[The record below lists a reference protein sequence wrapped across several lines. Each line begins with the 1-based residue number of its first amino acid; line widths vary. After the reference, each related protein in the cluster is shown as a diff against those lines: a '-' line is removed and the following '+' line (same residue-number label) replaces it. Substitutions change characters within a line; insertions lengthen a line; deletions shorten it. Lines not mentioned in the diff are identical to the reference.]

1 MTIQVTHTV
10 TQSPTSS
17 TYIGMDVSKLDN
29 IPWGYVDLE
38 GIIGECSLN
47 DERSKARR
55 DSRRRSRPT
64 RKLLE
69 ERGGSAGG
77 SSGAL
82 TASTSTMEDLSS
94 HSPGG
99 HNDETP
105 NYTTSGTPHGRRIVL
120 EASRECSPG
129 AFALLRRNLGSN
141 DISEPMNKIESSSP
155 RRGGKIP
162 QTCRGSGPMVIQASP
177 RSAKSPRRSRSPKK
191 PRFQPL
197 FMQKGA
203 KKGAITENAEC
214 NNNRKGSAEISCDKS
229 DGRFRAR
236 SPGICRP
243 KMAKSS
249 SERSLG
255 RRPTRSR
262 SPGIFRRRNN
272 EAVEEDTAYDS
283 KTEIGSPSAT
293 TFKKPSSLHN
303 LRTKMAKSS
312 SERNLGRRPTRSRSP
327 GIFRCRNNEAVE
339 EDTVYDS
346 KTEIGS
352 PSATTPKKPSS
363 LHNLRSPG
371 RFLRALSNRRLQCF
385 EQAH

>member
-1 MTIQVTHTV
+1 MKMQVTHTV

-17 TYIGMDVSKLDN
+17 TYVGMDASKLDN
-29 IPWGYVDLE
+29 TPWGYVDLE

-55 DSRRRSRPT
+55 NSRRRSRPT

-69 ERGGSAGG
+69 ERGGSTGG
-77 SSGAL
+77 STGESSGAL

-105 NYTTSGTPHGRRIVL
+105 NDTTSGTPLGRRIVL
-120 EASRECSPG
+120 EASRERSPG

-162 QTCRGSGPMVIQASP
+162 QTCRGSGPMVIQAS
-177 RSAKSPRRSRSPKK
+177 S
-191 PRFQPL
+191 
-197 FMQKGA
+197 
-203 KKGAITENAEC
+203 T
-214 NNNRKGSAEISCDKS
+214 EISCDES
-229 DGRFRAR
+229 PGRFRAR

-243 KMAKSS
+243 
-249 SERSLG
+249 
-255 RRPTRSR
+255 
-262 SPGIFRRRNN
+262 
-272 EAVEEDTAYDS
+272 
-283 KTEIGSPSAT
+283 
-293 TFKKPSSLHN
+293 
-303 LRTKMAKSS
+303 KMAKSS

-327 GIFRCRNNEAVE
+327 GIFRRRKNEAVE
-339 EDTVYDS
+339 EDTAYDS

-371 RFLRALSNRRLQCF
+371 RFRRALSSRRLQCF
-385 EQAH
+385 EQAN